1 LALRLALDT
10 NRYTD
15 LARGDAALRDLLE
28 RAEAVFLP
36 FVVLAE
42 LRAGFQGGRRAQQ
55 NERGLVRFLQQP
67 GVEVLWPGET
77 TTRIWANLFLQLR
90 RAGTPIPMNDLW
102 IAAQVV
108 EHDLALATRDAHF
121 RQLPQLPLI

>member
-1 LALRLALDT
+1 MRLALDT